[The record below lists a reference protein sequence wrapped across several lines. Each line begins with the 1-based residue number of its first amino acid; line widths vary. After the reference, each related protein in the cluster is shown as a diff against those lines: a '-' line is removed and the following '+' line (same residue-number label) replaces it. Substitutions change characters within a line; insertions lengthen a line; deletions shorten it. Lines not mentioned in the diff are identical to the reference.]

1 MNKVSAIVF
10 LSNYLS
16 HHQKPFCDAMYSLL
30 GDGFKFIATE
40 SISDERI
47 KLGYSICNAPYLIE
61 HKNAISKRES
71 FRLIKEAD
79 VVILGS
85 AQEKYIV
92 KRKREGKLIFRYS
105 ERPLKRGFE
114 PIKYIP
120 RYIKWHYLNPI
131 DKPIYMLCASSYTAS
146 DYAKFGLFHNKCFK
160 WGYFPE
166 CKRYEDVRSLVASKK
181 KNSLLWCGRFI
192 DWKHP
197 EDAISIAKR
206 LKADGY
212 DFSLNFIGAGDLEA
226 KLSKMIIDEGLSNN
240 VKILGS
246 MSPEKVREYME
257 QSEIFLFTSDRRE
270 GWGAVLNESMNSAC
284 TVIANKDIG
293 SAPFLIN
300 DGENGMLYSSSDI
313 NDLCEKVKSLL
324 DSPSKRAD
332 MGVRA
337 YYTICNE
344 WSPEIAAS
352 RLVDLVNS
360 GFKSTYDDGPC
371 SKAK

>member
-1 MNKVSAIVF
+1 MKLVF
-10 LSNYLS
+10 VSNYFN
-16 HHQKPFCDAMYSLL
+16 HHQKPFSEAIYARI
-30 GDGFKFIATE
+30 GDGYKFIATE
-40 SISDERI
+40 PVPEDRI
-47 KLGYSICNAPYLIE
+47 KLGYGTECPSYVLNVCNKEDKRSCVELINDADAVIMGSAPE
-61 HKNAISKRES
+61 Q
-71 FRLIKEAD
+71 LIKE
-79 VVILGS
+79 
-85 AQEKYIV
+85 
-92 KRKREGKLIFRYS
+92 RKKKGKLIIRYS
-105 ERPLKRGFE
+105 ERPLKKGLE
-114 PIKYIP
+114 PLKYLP
-120 RYIKWHYLNPI
+120 RLIKWHLINPKG
-131 DKPIYMLCASSYTAS
+131 KPIYMLCASSYTAS

-181 KNSLLWCGRFI
+181 KNSILWCGRFI
-192 DWKHP
+192 DCKHP

-212 DFSLNFIGAGDLEA
+212 DFSLNFIGTGDLEA

-300 DGENGMLYSSSDI
+300 DGENGMLYSNGDI